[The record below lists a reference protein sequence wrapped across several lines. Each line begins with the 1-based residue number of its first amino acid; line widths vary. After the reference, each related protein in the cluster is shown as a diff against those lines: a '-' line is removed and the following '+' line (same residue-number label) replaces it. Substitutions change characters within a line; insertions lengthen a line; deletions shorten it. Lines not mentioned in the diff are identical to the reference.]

1 MFKSIRWGTTKYA
14 DLHGTF
20 CRPKTVCTT
29 AAHFVARR
37 QIVHGGDEMC
47 RQRRYN
53 LSPATNCAGA
63 TKCAV
68 TRYNLPVWCMWLF
81 PVTVSSGIFASRN
94 PKWHPLIPCSVWF
107 ISSSFTRSARVVL
120 ADEAGSS
127 VFSCW
132 SSCFNEAIFCW
143 FFFQFEYKCFFLS
156 FQFFN
161 FMHYVV
167 TACILFGRLGCSY
180 SPSWPICEIDHSRVV
195 GNAG

>member
-68 TRYNLPVWCMWLF
+68 TPLSSVWIDQLF
-81 PVTVSSGIFASRN
+81 KGYYLSIFARTEIVSETEFGQNWIDNCINIHGLYLSVGVCRYINAVIITVRN
-94 PKWHPLIPCSVWF
+94 WGQYFDCIWIYAFH
-107 ISSSFTRSARVVL
+107 VVIIL
-120 ADEAGSS
+120 L
-127 VFSCW
+127 
-132 SSCFNEAIFCW
+132 NE
-143 FFFQFEYKCFFLS
+143 EREFLS
-156 FQFFN
+156 
-161 FMHYVV
+161 
-167 TACILFGRLGCSY
+167 
-180 SPSWPICEIDHSRVV
+180 
-195 GNAG
+195 